1 MNEIVGPAKN
11 VFTFTISGTV
21 LVVPR
26 PTAQSSYSSPIDS
39 GSENNADT
47 DPEPIVLPRF
57 TVLAADSES
66 TTTIVRNE
74 IDSMPAT
81 IEVYNS
87 SGDIYRDAQAKK
99 TVLQK
104 GGFTKCS
111 EVGARI
117 VLKSIGMVNGN
128 VKSLQPPSRP
138 RTPTGNLPR
147 VPSNSSLARMLFPP
161 RPKRDG
167 PLMIPFVTVALTPLM
182 QESDLLPYGYAV
194 RVCLNAPADSDSDW
208 LEFGLAHPGPG
219 SSKGETKPPKLV
231 ITSASVEG
239 VPVRFETTAAA
250 KLEASGL
257 SFEEMTGKEWLSW
270 VKVHVGAIGG
280 GAVVIDYIAGDRK
293 SDRAKEKT
301 KRKDEQVLDLLL
313 PTFSIPVGRLEVDIE
328 GLSGMPPYI

>member
-1 MNEIVGPAKN
+1 
-11 VFTFTISGTV
+11 
-21 LVVPR
+21 
-26 PTAQSSYSSPIDS
+26 
-39 GSENNADT
+39 
-47 DPEPIVLPRF
+47 
-57 TVLAADSES
+57 
-66 TTTIVRNE
+66 
-74 IDSMPAT
+74 
-81 IEVYNS
+81 
-87 SGDIYRDAQAKK
+87 
-99 TVLQK
+99 
-104 GGFTKCS
+104 
-111 EVGARI
+111 
-117 VLKSIGMVNGN
+117 
-128 VKSLQPPSRP
+128 
-138 RTPTGNLPR
+138 
-147 VPSNSSLARMLFPP
+147 
-161 RPKRDG
+161 
-167 PLMIPFVTVALTPLM
+167 M